1 VQVIGKDKEMFSN
14 LIKLAVWGVLV
25 LGAMVAAAFLVT
37 MFANAFDMPA
47 IGTSPVIDFL
57 VGLTG

>member
-1 VQVIGKDKEMFSN
+1 MFSN
-14 LIKLAVWGVLV
+14 LIKLAVWGVLI